1 MSNVS
6 EGHIE
11 KMAYKITGTI
21 KEVWFDWILLESES
35 KELIKVYFVRTPKQ
49 LKERVGTKITF
60 GGLLDKEGDQLVLLA
75 SEASY

>member
-1 MSNVS
+1 
-6 EGHIE
+6 
-11 KMAYKITGTI
+11 MAYKITGTI